1 MHWTGQQQ
9 YAAAGCQMHRR
20 SLAWVLLVAAVCCHA
35 CQRLTAAAGEAAAG
49 KCMRPL
55 FKLLMR
61 SDAFA
66 AADDAVV
73 LAVDLWV
80 SGTL

>member
-1 MHWTGQQQ
+1 
-9 YAAAGCQMHRR
+9 
-20 SLAWVLLVAAVCCHA
+20 
-35 CQRLTAAAGEAAAG
+35 LTAAAGEAAAG